1 MTTEK
6 IKLHQGQI
14 NCLRDF
20 IKSFEFKN
28 ESLTSNDYLS
38 FQNLEESLL
47 KNKVLQEHF
56 DKHEL
61 GFFIQ
66 RIADDFV
73 SEKTDNLDEKK
84 KLYQSD
90 DWLNLCLER
99 VVNLIQSTPLE
110 YTGSISFPACRTRFP
125 VNISLNSRLSI
136 DTPHNISYPNSSL
149 VTALLK
155 ISEHSIWQTDLLN
168 EKTYLNLKVHG
179 YCDGSINCTA
189 SIEFLSLLKQ
199 FLALAMIQNLL
210 VADKWKLS
218 LQNWQEIEKS
228 DKKVTPHW
236 VMKTT
241 NSDQQK
247 PWHMEVPPEL
257 AAFINVI
264 NFNSNDLSILSDC
277 KNTKSASITVLGSLV
292 QREPENAL
300 EFNEALLNKFKII
313 STFFSTET
321 SFDKERISAALEWYL
336 EAKSSNNQSVSL
348 IYFCIG
354 LEAILSDGT
363 KSRELGLKEK
373 LGDRVAYM
381 IGNTQEERK
390 KWKDKFEKIY
400 EARSNLV
407 HAKQPRLSK
416 HDQELLRSAEVILEY
431 LIERELN
438 GLLKSL
444 QKKKPSNH

>member
-1 MTTEK
+1 M
-6 IKLHQGQI
+6 
-14 NCLRDF
+14 
-20 IKSFEFKN
+20 KSFEFEN
-28 ESLTSNDYLS
+28 ENLTLNDYSS

-66 RIADDFV
+66 RITDDLL
-73 SEKTDNLDEKK
+73 SEKADNLDEKK

-99 VVNLIQSTPLE
+99 VVTLIESTPLE
-110 YTGSISFPACRTRFP
+110 YTGSISFPACKTKFP
-125 VNISLNSRLSI
+125 VNISINSRLSL
-136 DTPHNISYPNSSL
+136 DTPHNPSYPNSSL
-149 VTALLK
+149 ATALLK
-155 ISEHSIWQTDLLN
+155 ISVHSNWQTDLLN
-168 EKTYLNLKVHG
+168 ETTYLNLKVHG

-189 SIEFLSLLKQ
+189 SNEFLSLLKQ
-199 FLALAMIQNLL
+199 FLALAMILNLL

-218 LQNWQEIEKS
+218 LQTTQEIDKS
-228 DKKVTPHW
+228 DKKLTPHW
-236 VMKTT
+236 VMRTK
-241 NSDQQK
+241 NPAQQK

-264 NFNSNDLSILSDC
+264 NFNSDDLLILSDC
-277 KNTKSASITVLGSLV
+277 KDTKSPMTVLGSLV
-292 QREPENAL
+292 KREPENAL
-300 EFNEALLNKFKII
+300 EFNEALLNKFKTI
-313 STFFSTET
+313 STFFNTET
-321 SFDKERISAALEWYL
+321 SFDKERISSALEWYL

-354 LEAILSDGT
+354 LEAILSDGN
-363 KSRELGLKEK
+363 KSREVGLKEK

-381 IGNTQEERK
+381 IGSTQEERK

-416 HDQELLRSAEVILEY
+416 HDKELLHSAEVILEH
-431 LIERELN
+431 LIARELK
-438 GLLKSL
+438 GLLQSR
-444 QKKKPSNH
+444 QKNNYSPN

>member
-1 MTTEK
+1 M
-6 IKLHQGQI
+6 
-14 NCLRDF
+14 
-20 IKSFEFKN
+20 KSFEFEN
-28 ESLTSNDYLS
+28 ESLTSNDYSS

-61 GFFIQ
+61 GFFIE
-66 RIADDFV
+66 RLTDEFL

-99 VVNLIQSTPLE
+99 VVTLIELTPLE
-110 YTGSISFPACRTRFP
+110 YTGSVSFPACKTKFP
-125 VNISLNSRLSI
+125 VNISINSRLSI
-136 DTPHNISYPNSSL
+136 NTPRNTSNPNSSL
-149 VTALLK
+149 ATALLK
-155 ISEHSIWQTDLLN
+155 VSVNSDWQTDFLN
-168 EKTYLNLKVHG
+168 ETTYLNLKVHG

-189 SIEFLSLLKQ
+189 SNEFLSLLKQ
-199 FLALAMIQNLL
+199 FLALAMILNIL

-218 LQNWQEIEKS
+218 LQTRQEIEKS
-228 DKKVTPHW
+228 NKKLTPHW

-241 NSDQQK
+241 NPDQQES
-247 PWHMEVPPEL
+247 WHMELPPEL
-257 AAFINVI
+257 AAFISII
-264 NFNSNDLSILSDC
+264 NFNFSDLSILSDC
-277 KNTKSASITVLGSLV
+277 KDTTPASMTVLGSLV
-292 QREPENAL
+292 QREPESAL
-300 EFNEALLNKFKII
+300 EFNEALLNKFKTI
-313 STFFSTET
+313 STFFNTET

-348 IYFCIG
+348 IYLCIG
-354 LEAILSDGT
+354 LEAILSDGS

-381 IGNTQEERK
+381 IGSTQEERK

-416 HDQELLRSAEVILEY
+416 HDQELLHSAEVILEY

-444 QKKKPSNH
+444 QKKKLSKL